1 MKKLWIIKLMMLFL
15 YCIPFA
21 FLAINGDAN
30 SGTMSFYGLMIVS
43 FILLCWIALKTR
55 NISIIFIGNILSSVS
70 SYVIAKLSGLK
81 PLGEYFKPFT
91 SYNLIIAVSV
101 VSILIHTIIVLI
113 YLSKC
118 KTKDIK

>member
-21 FLAINGDAN
+21 FLAINSDAN

-118 KTKDIK
+118 KTKEIE